1 MNTSPATASTP
12 EPRRLSVGGSFW
24 LYLPLFAALELATP
38 RSGPLLGVVL
48 YVSLLIGLS
57 LHSSLAR
64 QESAA
69 RLALALTLLPLV
81 RLLTL
86 VLPLLALPPLLGY
99 LAMLVGSALACA
111 VVLLQLNLRCSAVG
125 LGLRVPVLHLLMLS
139 SVPGLAALHF
149 AFAAPAALV
158 SSELVS
164 STPVPAAPLALLVL
178 GGMLFIGGMLEEVI
192 LRGVVQTV
200 ALPLMGRRAL
210 IFGALAGAMLYVG
223 TAPIS
228 ALLLIGLVGW
238 LFAHISYHTGSVL
251 SVALL
256 RGSTNV
262 LYLLGLPAL
271 LGPPDASALLVALV
285 PLGMPTALLVL
296 VLLVLMS
303 LLLAWVLVLF
313 GYLCARPTS

>member
-1 MNTSPATASTP
+1 MNMPPPTYSAPDP
-12 EPRRLSVGGSFW
+12 HRRNAGGGFW
-24 LYLPLFAALELATP
+24 LYLPLFAALELATAQYGA
-38 RSGPLLGVVL
+38 SLGIVL
-48 YVSLLIGLS
+48 YVGLLIGLS

-69 RLALALTLLPLV
+69 RLALALTLLPLT
-81 RLLTL
+81 RLLML

-99 LAMLVGSALACA
+99 LVVLVGSVLACA
-111 VVLLQLNLRCSAVG
+111 VVLLQLNLRWDTVG
-125 LGLRVPVLHLLMLS
+125 LVLRVPVLHLLMLS

-149 AFAAPAALV
+149 AFAAPVAFV
-158 SSELVS
+158 IGELLAS
-164 STPVPAAPLALLVL
+164 PPTAPLALLAL
-178 GGMLFIGGMLEEVI
+178 GGLLFIGGVLEEVI
-192 LRGVVQTV
+192 LRGVVQAV

-210 IFGALAGAMLYVG
+210 IFGALAGAMLHVG
-223 TAPIS
+223 SSPSS
-228 ALLLIGLVGW
+228 ALLLIVLVGG
-238 LFAHISYHTGSVL
+238 LFAHISYHAGSVL
-251 SVALL
+251 GVALL

-271 LGPPDASALLVALV
+271 LGPPDSPALLVALA

-313 GYLCARPTS
+313 GYLCARPAS

>member
-1 MNTSPATASTP
+1 MNTPPPTYSAPDPHRRTA
-12 EPRRLSVGGSFW
+12 GGGFW
-24 LYLPLFAALELATP
+24 LYLPLFAALELAIAQH
-38 RSGPLLGVVL
+38 GPSLGIGL
-48 YVSLLIGLS
+48 YVGLLIGLS

-64 QESAA
+64 QEYAA
-69 RLALALTLLPLV
+69 RLALALTLLPLT

-99 LAMLVGSALACA
+99 LAVLAGSALACA
-111 VVLLQLNLRCSAVG
+111 VVLLQLNLRFSAVG

-149 AFAAPAALV
+149 AFAAPVAVV
-158 SSELVS
+158 SGELLAR
-164 STPVPAAPLALLVL
+164 PPAPAAPLALLAL
-178 GGMLFIGGMLEEVI
+178 GGVLFIGGVLEEVI
-192 LRGVVQTV
+192 LRGVVQAV

-210 IFGALAGAMLYVG
+210 IFSALAGAVLHVG
-223 TAPIS
+223 SSPSS

-251 SVALL
+251 GVALL

-271 LGPPDASALLVALV
+271 LGTPDSPALLVALA